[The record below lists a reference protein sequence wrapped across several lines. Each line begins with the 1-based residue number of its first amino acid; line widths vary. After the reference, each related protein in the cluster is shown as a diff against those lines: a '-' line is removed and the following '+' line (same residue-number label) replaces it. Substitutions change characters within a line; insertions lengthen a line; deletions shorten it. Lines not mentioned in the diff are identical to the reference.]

1 MAFMHSSSVTAVSFI
16 CLRCLCPRGEN
27 CMREARLETTYNDRI
42 EKIFKNHFG
51 IFLIIAWPDSEML
64 PWEHFAKETL
74 KEAVEQK
81 ARI

>member
-1 MAFMHSSSVTAVSFI
+1 
-16 CLRCLCPRGEN
+16 
-27 CMREARLETTYNDRI
+27 MREARLETTYNDRI